1 MTDNQVTIQN
11 KNIGNALTTIQTGLI
26 AGPNGPEQAGSR
38 AKMEWYLAATGKDT
52 TNPKVQA
59 ALDKKYPFD
68 GVYGSSNM
76 SGTGGNSL
84 NPAQL
89 TAALAA
95 IRAQIAAKDPKAA
108 KGISDAH
115 IQSSQAY
122 QNYIAN
128 LAQQTSAEEQ
138 AASSEPTED
147 K

>member
-1 MTDNQVTIQN
+1 MAA
-11 KNIGNALTTIQTGLI
+11 IGLV
-26 AGPNGPEQAGSR
+26 
-38 AKMEWYLAATGKDT
+38 AANLSLVLVGFG
-52 TNPKVQA
+52 VQA
-59 ALDKKYPFD
+59 QNQTFSPL
-68 GVYGSSNM
+68 S
-76 SGTGGNSL
+76 
-84 NPAQL
+84 PAQL

-115 IQSSQAY
+115 IRSSQAY